1 MITFIAIT
9 ISMTSLCL
17 KRVQRE
23 LNEMSKYPS
32 NIWTARPGGGY
43 DLMNWEASIHNLDD
57 PRHKGKKYRLL
68 IEISKDYP
76 IVPPNVRFIDRV
88 RSENVYPDGEICL
101 DILKENWSPAFTIG
115 TLLESIAS
123 VLTDP
128 PITGLDHKAPTID
141 ELVRH
146 NITSTPLRLPAPI
159 DRQVLRQRDM

>member
-1 MITFIAIT
+1 
-9 ISMTSLCL
+9 
-17 KRVQRE
+17 
-23 LNEMSKYPS
+23 
-32 NIWTARPGGGY
+32 
-43 DLMNWEASIHNLDD
+43 
-57 PRHKGKKYRLL
+57 
-68 IEISKDYP
+68 
-76 IVPPNVRFIDRV
+76 VRFIDRV

-128 PITGLDHKAPTID
+128 PITGLDHKTPTID

-159 DRQVLRQRDM
+159 NRQVLRQRDD